1 MSVESPQASRNRP
14 WTYGE
19 VVLACE
25 LVADNQWRYLRRT
38 DPRVV
43 ALSALLRD
51 MFPAEAAARADF
63 RNASG
68 VARKTADIATQHPD
82 YKGVRTRGGKHDRP
96 VLEAFLAEEGRMRA
110 EAAAIRQAIA
120 APPLPRSEA
129 LDIDLDPDDVFDEGR
144 SFERRHVARER
155 DPRARAAKIA
165 AVHAAT
171 GTVACE
177 ACSFDFEAVYG
188 DRGRLFAECHHR
200 NPLSVVGETR
210 TRLDDLALLCSN
222 CHRMIHRYRPWLT
235 VEQLSAVVAATASD

>member
-1 MSVESPQASRNRP
+1 MSVESPPPSRNRP

-25 LVADNQWRYLRRT
+25 LVADNQWQYLRRT

-43 ALSALLRD
+43 ALSTLLRE
-51 MFPAEAAARADF
+51 MFPAEAAARDDF

-82 YKGVRTRGGKHDRP
+82 YNGVPTRGGKHERA
-96 VLEAFLAEEGRMRA
+96 VLEAFLADEGRMRA
-110 EAAAIRQAIA
+110 EATAIRQATA
-120 APPLPRSEA
+120 AGPLPRSEA
-129 LDIDLDPDDVFDEGR
+129 LDLDLDDVYDEGR

-155 DPRARAAKIA
+155 DPRAREAKIA
-165 AVHAAT
+165 AVQAAT

-177 ACSFDFEAVYG
+177 VCTFDFEATYG

-200 NPLSVVGETR
+200 NPLSVAGETK

-235 VEQLSAVVAATASD
+235 VEQLSAVVAAARE